1 MKGARAAAAVK
12 RIVKNGFLWLYY
24 SFCGEYKRQP
34 ADLDDMR
41 DGLLCLRARNRIQEI
56 FNEPD

>member
-1 MKGARAAAAVK
+1 MK

-41 DGLLCLRARNRIQEI
+41 DGLLCLRAKNRIQEI
-56 FNEPD
+56 YNEPD